1 MLCSVEHNAPAG
13 TSVVVVVI
21 EGGPKTLKAA
31 CEAVEADIPVLVFA
45 GSGKAA
51 DFIAAAYDRR
61 DQPLVS
67 HTTYFDLL
75 ISLSDQRRCISD
87 NLTTHCNTSTTHIT

>member
-1 MLCSVEHNAPAG
+1 MLCSVERNAPARVEG
-13 TSVVVVVI
+13 EPNAATVVVI
-21 EGGPKTLKAA
+21 EGGCQTLKAA
-31 CEAVEADIPVLVFA
+31 CEAVEANIPVLVFG

-67 HTTYFDLL
+67 HALHIIYTYLL
-75 ISLSDQRRCISD
+75 RPI
-87 NLTTHCNTSTTHIT
+87 